1 MGSGR
6 VLFKR
11 KGMIRT
17 VVVAALCAVAA
28 TGCAAPE
35 ETPAAEA
42 PEKVTPVQTAQVAVG
57 SLGIESEIAGT
68 VKPSAAVDVYPK
80 LGGDLLKLHVKKGD
94 KVEKGAVLG
103 EVSAAALRDQ
113 LEIDQSNLEL
123 EQKRYKSVRMANMS
137 GSATDDQVTQAEI
150 GMEQAMLRLKQ
161 TKSSL
166 KDAVLTSPIDG
177 QIVNVNAEAGGYVS
191 PSAPLFSVVTLDP
204 ITLSANVSAQQM
216 LLFQEQA
223 EAEIYIP
230 DLAMTV
236 AAAITYLSPVTN
248 ETGFYTIEARA
259 DNADQ
264 AIKPGMLAKFRLKQQ
279 LAKDQLLVPTQAIVE
294 KSGGS
299 FVYVVQDSRAVLTAV
314 EVVESQSDLTAVTG
328 ELKAQDVVVTRGQL
342 TLSDGSLVKLV
353 EGAQ

>member
-1 MGSGR
+1 
-6 VLFKR
+6 LFKKR
-11 KGMIRT
+11 WIIRMALTAFVCT
-17 VVVAALCAVAA
+17 VVV

-35 ETPAAEA
+35 EQPAAEE
-42 PEKVTPVQTAQVAVG
+42 PEKVTPVQTAQVIVG

-68 VKPSAAVDVYPK
+68 AKPSAAVDVYPK
-80 LGGDLLKLHVKKGD
+80 LGGDLLELHVKKGD
-94 KVEKGAVLG
+94 KVRKGAILG
-103 EVSAAALRDQ
+103 EISAAPLQDQ

-123 EQKRYKSVRMANMS
+123 EQKRYKSVRVANMN

-216 LLFQEQA
+216 LLFQEQP
-223 EAEIYIP
+223 EAEVYIP
-230 DLAMTV
+230 DLELTV
-236 AAAITYLSPVTN
+236 QATITYLSPVTN

-264 AIKPGMLAKFRLKQQ
+264 AIKPGMLAKFHLEQQ

-294 KSGGS
+294 KSDGS
-299 FVYVVQDSRAVLTAV
+299 YVYVVADGRAVMTAV
-314 EVVESQSDLTAVTG
+314 EVIESQSDLTAVAG
-328 ELKAQDVVVTRGQL
+328 EIKEQDAVVTRGQL
-342 TLSDGSLVKLV
+342 TLTDGSLVKLV